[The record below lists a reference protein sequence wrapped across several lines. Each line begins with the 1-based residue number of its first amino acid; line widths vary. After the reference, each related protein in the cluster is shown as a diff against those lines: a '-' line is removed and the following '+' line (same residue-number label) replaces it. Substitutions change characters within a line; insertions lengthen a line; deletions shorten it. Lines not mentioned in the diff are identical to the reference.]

1 MAVPQVTS
9 PFLRPSEAAILQPS
23 DYRLALRRTLQGD
36 REQLSVHDS
45 AVVAAFDAAT
55 PGRLSVTYYSELQA
69 SDFLQRLHDWD
80 NSCCWWNGKFGLQPP
95 RLQTIIDCAYGTQ
108 REEKGRAVFKADD
121 AILGQ
126 QLQRLIACRVDS
138 GRMPADLMARLVNR
152 ASTPQAYDPGL
163 WRQLVFVTC
172 AVIQKYHSP
181 RLKEDLCMEW
191 KLDRKDRSFQF
202 GRLLAVMERAED
214 DYYNN
219 IGESRQTNA
228 IKSIAAFRQ
237 TPWTV
242 FARINEMLEGAY
254 LPRIKQWQRDR
265 YHRLR
270 DEISVNLSE
279 YGDAL
284 NKPLNEFYLM
294 GYELQRNEFF
304 RKKEATDNGMTEY
317 EEE

>member
-1 MAVPQVTS
+1 
-9 PFLRPSEAAILQPS
+9 
-23 DYRLALRRTLQGD
+23 
-36 REQLSVHDS
+36 
-45 AVVAAFDAAT
+45 
-55 PGRLSVTYYSELQA
+55 
-69 SDFLQRLHDWD
+69 
-80 NSCCWWNGKFGLQPP
+80 
-95 RLQTIIDCAYGTQ
+95 
-108 REEKGRAVFKADD
+108 
-121 AILGQ
+121 
-126 QLQRLIACRVDS
+126 
-138 GRMPADLMARLVNR
+138 
-152 ASTPQAYDPGL
+152 
-163 WRQLVFVTC
+163 
-172 AVIQKYHSP
+172 
-181 RLKEDLCMEW
+181 MEW

-219 IGESRQTNA
+219 IGDSRQTNA

-242 FARINEMLEGAY
+242 FARINETLEGAY

-304 RKKEATDNGMTEY
+304 KKKEATDNGMTEY

>member
-1 MAVPQVTS
+1 
-9 PFLRPSEAAILQPS
+9 
-23 DYRLALRRTLQGD
+23 
-36 REQLSVHDS
+36 
-45 AVVAAFDAAT
+45 
-55 PGRLSVTYYSELQA
+55 
-69 SDFLQRLHDWD
+69 
-80 NSCCWWNGKFGLQPP
+80 
-95 RLQTIIDCAYGTQ
+95 
-108 REEKGRAVFKADD
+108 
-121 AILGQ
+121 
-126 QLQRLIACRVDS
+126 
-138 GRMPADLMARLVNR
+138 
-152 ASTPQAYDPGL
+152 
-163 WRQLVFVTC
+163 
-172 AVIQKYHSP
+172 
-181 RLKEDLCMEW
+181 MEW

-214 DYYNN
+214 DYYNSDDYHNN
-219 IGESRQTNA
+219 IGDSRQTNA

-304 RKKEATDNGMTEY
+304 KKKEATDNGMTEY